1 MSVLKINK
9 NNFEEVKNSGK
20 VVLLDF
26 YADWCGPC
34 QMIAPILEEIDK
46 ENTEICVCK
55 VNVDENGE
63 LAGAF
68 GVQYIPYLV
77 VIKDGV
83 ITHQSSGVKSKEQIV
98 EFFK

>member
-1 MSVLKINK
+1 MSVVSINK
-9 NNFEEVKNSGK
+9 NNFEEVKNSEKK
-20 VVLLDF
+20 VLIDF

-46 ENTEICVCK
+46 ENSEICVCK

-77 VIKDGV
+77 VIKDGA
-83 ITHQSSGVKSKEQIV
+83 ITHQSSGVKSKEQILDL
-98 EFFK
+98 FK

>member
-1 MSVLKINK
+1 MKHINSENFEQVIKENK
-9 NNFEEVKNSGK
+9 N
-20 VVLLDF
+20 VLIDF

-34 QMIAPILEEIDK
+34 QMIGPILEEIDK
-46 ENTEICVCK
+46 ENSDICICK
-55 VNVDENGE
+55 VNVDENGD

-77 VIKDGV
+77 AIKDGK

-98 EFFK
+98 ALFK

>member
-1 MSVLKINK
+1 MTNLNLENFENVIKENK
-9 NNFEEVKNSGK
+9 N
-20 VVLLDF
+20 VLIDF

-34 QMIAPILEEIDK
+34 QMIAPIVEEIDK
-46 ENTEICVCK
+46 ESSDVCVCK

-83 ITHQSSGVKSKEQIV
+83 ITHQSSGVKTKEQILDLL
-98 EFFK
+98 K

>member
-1 MSVLKINK
+1 MVHLSIENFEQITKENK
-9 NNFEEVKNSGK
+9 N
-20 VVLLDF
+20 VLIDF

-34 QMIAPILEEIDK
+34 QMISPILEEIDK
-46 ENTEICVCK
+46 ENSELCICK

-77 VIKDGV
+77 AIKDGKIV
-83 ITHQSSGVKSKEQIV
+83 HQSSGVKSKEQILDL
-98 EFFK
+98 FK

>member
-1 MSVLKINK
+1 MVHLSIDNFEQVIKENK
-9 NNFEEVKNSGK
+9 N
-20 VVLLDF
+20 VLIDF

-34 QMIAPILEEIDK
+34 QMISPILEEIDK
-46 ENTEICVCK
+46 ENSELCICK

-77 VIKDGV
+77 AIKDGKIV
-83 ITHQSSGVKSKEQIV
+83 HQSSGVKSKEQIL
-98 EFFK
+98 ELFK

>member
-1 MSVLKINK
+1 MEKITLE
-9 NNFEEVKNSGK
+9 NFENVIKENKK
-20 VVLLDF
+20 VLIDF

-34 QMIAPILEEIDK
+34 QMISPIIEEIDK
-46 ENTEICVCK
+46 ENSDICVCK

-77 VIKDGV
+77 IIKDGA
-83 ITHQSSGVKSKEQIV
+83 ITHSSSGVKTKEQILDLL
-98 EFFK
+98 K

>member
-1 MSVLKINK
+1 MSVKKINGA
-9 NNFEEVKNSGK
+9 NFESEILSAGTALV
-20 VVLLDF
+20 DF

-83 ITHQSSGVKSKEQIV
+83 ITHQSSGVKSKEQILDL
-98 EFFK
+98 FK

>member
-1 MSVLKINK
+1 MKHLTQESFENVIKENKTVL
-9 NNFEEVKNSGK
+9 V
-20 VVLLDF
+20 DF

-46 ENTEICVCK
+46 ESPDVCVCK

-68 GVQYIPYLV
+68 GVQYIPYIV
-77 VIKDGV
+77 VIKDGQ
-83 ITHQSSGVKSKEQIV
+83 ITHQSSGVKTKDQLLALL
-98 EFFK
+98 K

>member
-1 MSVLKINK
+1 MKYLNIENFEQITKENK
-9 NNFEEVKNSGK
+9 N
-20 VVLLDF
+20 VLIDF

-34 QMIAPILEEIDK
+34 QMIAPILEQIDK

-77 VIKDGV
+77 VIKDGA

>member
-1 MSVLKINK
+1 MTSLNLENFENVIKENK
-9 NNFEEVKNSGK
+9 N
-20 VVLLDF
+20 VLIDF

-34 QMIAPILEEIDK
+34 QMIAPIVEEIDR
-46 ENTEICVCK
+46 ENSDVCVCK

-83 ITHQSSGVKSKEQIV
+83 ITHQSSGVKTKEQILDLL
-98 EFFK
+98 K

>member
-1 MSVLKINK
+1 MKYLTKESFESVIKENK
-9 NNFEEVKNSGK
+9 T
-20 VVLLDF
+20 VLVDF

-46 ENTEICVCK
+46 EYLEVCVCK

-68 GVQYIPYLV
+68 GVQYIPYIV
-77 VIKDGV
+77 VIKDGQ
-83 ITHQSSGVKSKEQIV
+83 ITHQSSGVKTKNQLLDLL
-98 EFFK
+98 K

>member
-1 MSVLKINK
+1 MKKITLE
-9 NNFEEVKNSGK
+9 NFENVIKENKK
-20 VVLLDF
+20 VLIDF

-34 QMIAPILEEIDK
+34 QMISPIIEEIDK
-46 ENTEICVCK
+46 ENSDICVCK

-77 VIKDGV
+77 IIKDGT
-83 ITHQSSGVKSKEQIV
+83 ITHSSSGVKTKEQILDLL
-98 EFFK
+98 K

>member
-1 MSVLKINK
+1 MVHLSIDNFEQITKENK
-9 NNFEEVKNSGK
+9 N
-20 VVLLDF
+20 VLIDF

-34 QMIAPILEEIDK
+34 QMISPILEEIDK
-46 ENTEICVCK
+46 ENSELCICK

-77 VIKDGV
+77 AIKDGKIV
-83 ITHQSSGVKSKEQIV
+83 HQSSGVKSKEQIV
-98 EFFK
+98 ALFK

>member
-1 MSVLKINK
+1 MVHLSIDNFEQITKENK
-9 NNFEEVKNSGK
+9 N
-20 VVLLDF
+20 VLIDF

-46 ENTEICVCK
+46 ESSDIAVCK

-77 VIKDGV
+77 VIEDGV
-83 ITHQSSGVKSKEQIV
+83 ITHQSSGVKSKEQIL
-98 EFFK
+98 ELFK